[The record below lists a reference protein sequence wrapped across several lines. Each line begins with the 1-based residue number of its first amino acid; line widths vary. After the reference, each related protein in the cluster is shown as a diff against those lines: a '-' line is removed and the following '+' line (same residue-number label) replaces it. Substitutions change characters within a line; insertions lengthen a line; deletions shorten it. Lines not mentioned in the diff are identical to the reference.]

1 VILVAIVLVGS
12 AVGSVVVAA
21 TAYAEARG
29 STASAGVLIAAQAGG
44 ALIGGL
50 SYTRL
55 RPRRPWRLA
64 WIAGAMAVSYAPLI
78 ATPAPAAMLTLLVV
92 SGLGLPV
99 LLTVGFL
106 TVDAVAPAGT
116 AAEAF
121 AWVGT
126 AFAIGSA
133 LGSALT
139 GAVLDGSGELAAGF
153 VVAPVALAVS
163 AVVLTRLRSPEP
175 VEVPGEGVP

>member
-1 VILVAIVLVGS
+1 LRLILVAIVLVGS
-12 AVGSVVVAA
+12 AIGSVIVAA

-29 STASAGVLIAAQAGG
+29 TTASAGILIAAQAGG

-50 SYTRL
+50 AYTRW
-55 RPRRPWRLA
+55 RPRRPWPL
-64 WIAGAMAVSYAPLI
+64 WGIAAAMAVSYAPLVT
-78 ATPAPAAMLTLLVV
+78 TPSPRPMLGLLVL
-92 SGLGLPV
+92 SGLGLPI

-106 TVDAVAPAGT
+106 AVDDVAPTGT

-133 LGSALT
+133 GGSALA
-139 GAVLDGSGELAAGF
+139 GAVLDTSGRVAVGF
-153 VVAPVALAVS
+153 VVAPVVLALS
-163 AVVLTRLRSPEP
+163 SLVLSRLRTS
-175 VEVPGEGVP
+175 VR